1 MYKKYIII
9 LILNL
14 LVLINKNQTFA
25 KYVFNDTLNVATLN
39 TGGNYYLIKYTEKGD
54 SNQKEEKVYKGDNHD
69 SDGAI
74 LKQWIIDKRTTLETI
89 KIEDDSGDIRNCSYL
104 FGGSNEILVCIF
116 LKKIDLS
123 GFNTENVTD
132 MKFMFYD
139 CVNLVDLNVSN
150 LNTSKVTDMS
160 YMFRNCQSLQII
172 DLRSF
177 DTHNVT
183 NMNVMF
189 GNCRVVSEIKV
200 SPKWTTEKAST
211 KNMFRDCGV
220 SSVSFNS
227 SS

>member
-1 MYKKYIII
+1 MYKKYIIV

-14 LVLINKNQTFA
+14 LFFINNNQTFA

-39 TGGNYYLIKYTEKGD
+39 TKGNYYLIKYTEKD
-54 SNQKEEKVYKGDNHD
+54 DPNQKEEKVYKGDNHD

-89 KIEDDSGDIRNCSYL
+89 KIEDDSGDIRDCSYL

-116 LKKIDLS
+116 LKRIDLS

-150 LNTSKVTDMS
+150 LNTSTVTDMS
-160 YMFRNCQSLQII
+160 YMFCNCQSIKTI

-177 DTHNVT
+177 NTHNVT

-189 GNCRVVSEIKV
+189 GNCRATNEIKV
-200 SPKWTTEKAST
+200 SQKWTNEKAST
-211 KNMFRDCGV
+211 KNMFRECGV
-220 SSVSFNS
+220 SSVSLYG
-227 SS
+227 

>member
-14 LVLINKNQTFA
+14 LVLINNNQTFA

-39 TGGNYYLIKYTEKGD
+39 TGGNYYLIKYTEKD
-54 SNQKEEKVYKGDNHD
+54 NPNQKEEKVYKGDDHD
-69 SDGAI
+69 LNGAI
-74 LKQWIIDKRTTLETI
+74 LKQWIIDKRTMLETI
-89 KIEDDSGDIRNCSYL
+89 KIEDDSGDIRDCSYL
-104 FGGSNEILVCIF
+104 FGGSNEILVCVF

-139 CVNLVDLNVSN
+139 CVSLVDLNVSN

-160 YMFRNCQSLQII
+160 YMFKNCQSLPTI

-183 NMNVMF
+183 NMDAMF
-189 GNCRVVSEIKV
+189 GNCRIAKEIKA
-200 SPKWTTEKAST
+200 SSMWTNEKATT
-211 KNMFRDCGV
+211 KNMFAECGV
-220 SSVSFNS
+220 SSISFY
-227 SS
+227 

>member
-1 MYKKYIII
+1 MYKKYIIV

-14 LVLINKNQTFA
+14 LFFINNNQTFA

-39 TGGNYYLIKYTEKGD
+39 TKGNYYLIKYTEKD
-54 SNQKEEKVYKGDNHD
+54 DPNQKEEKVYKGDNHD

-89 KIEDDSGDIRNCSYL
+89 KIEDDSGDIRDCSYL

-116 LKKIDLS
+116 LKRIDLS

-150 LNTSKVTDMS
+150 LNTSTVTDMS
-160 YMFRNCQSLQII
+160 YMFCNCQSINQSNDCDRQFHLL
-172 DLRSF
+172 LR
-177 DTHNVT
+177 
-183 NMNVMF
+183 
-189 GNCRVVSEIKV
+189 
-200 SPKWTTEKAST
+200 
-211 KNMFRDCGV
+211 
-220 SSVSFNS
+220 
-227 SS
+227 

>member
-1 MYKKYIII
+1 MYKKYIIV

-14 LVLINKNQTFA
+14 LFFINNNQTFA

-39 TGGNYYLIKYTEKGD
+39 TKGNYYLIKYTEKD
-54 SNQKEEKVYKGDNHD
+54 DPNQKEEKVYKGDNHD

-89 KIEDDSGDIRNCSYL
+89 KIEDDSGDIRDCSYL

-116 LKKIDLS
+116 LKRIDLS

-150 LNTSKVTDMS
+150 LNTSTVTDMS
-160 YMFRNCQSLQII
+160 YMFCNCQSIKTI

-177 DTHNVT
+177 NTHNVT

-189 GNCRVVSEIKV
+189 GNCRATNEIKV
-200 SPKWTTEKAST
+200 SQKWTNEKAST
-211 KNMFRDCGV
+211 KNMFRECGV
-220 SSVSFNS
+220 SSVSFY
-227 SS
+227 